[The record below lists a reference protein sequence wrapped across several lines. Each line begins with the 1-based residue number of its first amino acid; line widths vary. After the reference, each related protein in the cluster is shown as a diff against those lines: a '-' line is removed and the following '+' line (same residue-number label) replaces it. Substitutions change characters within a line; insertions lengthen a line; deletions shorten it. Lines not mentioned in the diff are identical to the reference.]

1 VITRPATRHATISHD
16 TVYARY
22 GPRARRVTGTRKERD
37 RVCYCPVSSPAR
49 NSMHSQVTTTGTTRG
64 CGFPAR
70 HRLAI
75 LYRLCACA
83 CARLFIFVQKGQR
96 GSIFRSCMTERE
108 GELAILLEFY
118 FHGGSPK
125 MACADFVASPSE
137 GWAVDRRVTLRV
149 LPPSRSFGMKSLD
162 REIAMGDP
170 PYRQMRP
177 DSHAT
182 IPDARVGGRAT
193 ESGNSAFWEN
203 V

>member
-16 TVYARY
+16 TLRALRTARASRY
-22 GPRARRVTGTRKERD
+22 GNSEGARSRLLLPRQLAR
-37 RVCYCPVSSPAR
+37 R

-83 CARLFIFVQKGQR
+83 CACLFIFVQKGQR
-96 GSIFRSCMTERE
+96 GSIFRLCMRERE
-108 GELAILLEFY
+108 LPIFLEFY

-125 MACADFVASPSE
+125 MACADFVPSPSE

-149 LPPSRSFGMKSLD
+149 LPPSRSFAMKTLD

-170 PYRQMRP
+170 PYRQMRS